1 MKHRISRFAAFPCTA
16 LAVVL
21 LPATAATNSE
31 SISENAAQAC
41 QLSLPTVDTQ
51 VSPRATGFRN
61 DGTSSVFVI
70 CGTSLPTDDGLLTSA
85 ALWLYSTS
93 TEDVAVNCTFVSGSG
108 STYLYKPKIL
118 DLPAHGGLD
127 RIYVLGG
134 DYGGTAVTYGFNV
147 TVTCLLPPNVAI
159 LRTEGTYELNVGA

>member
-1 MKHRISRFAAFPCTA
+1 MRVAGFA
-16 LAVVL
+16 LALVSL
-21 LPATAATNSE
+21 AALAAGAKAEETNSE
-31 SISENAAQAC
+31 YAFINAAQGC
-41 QLSLPTVDTQ
+41 QLSGPTIITKAA
-51 VSPRATGFRN
+51 PRATGFRN
-61 DGTSSVFVI
+61 DGATNVFVI

-127 RIYVLGG
+127 KIYVWGG
-134 DYGGTAVTYGFNV
+134 DYGGAEVTYGFNV
-147 TVTCLLPPNVAI
+147 TVTCLLPPKVAI
-159 LRTEGTYELNVGA
+159 LRTESTYELNIGA